1 VFLIGL
7 LQAQYV
13 LLGYDASAHM
23 TAETKQADKAS
34 PWGMINAILVS
45 TVMGWIFL
53 IAFFIGIHNYEATI
67 NTSTGFPIT
76 QILLDNFSRE
86 LTLFFMCLLLIA
98 YWFCGLA
105 CVTTNSRV
113 VYAFSRD
120 HAMVIKQFFLEGILS
135 IYRRMKFSYSLVLV
149 GGIDF
154 ILVYHVH

>member
-1 VFLIGL
+1 MFIIFIHFLKLYVFLIGL

-98 YWFCGLA
+98 CWFCGLA

-120 HAMVIKQFFLEGILS
+120 HAMVIKQVFFGRHIIHIQKNEIFL
-135 IYRRMKFSYSLVLV
+135 
-149 GGIDF
+149 
-154 ILVYHVH
+154 